1 MSSGQYD
8 NCEQGSI
15 TAMILAFYG
24 AGAMGREFKYVADE
38 TGQWTEMVFIDDH
51 AADVRLLGCP
61 VVGFQAFRKHYSPED
76 TRFVITIGEPKFRR
90 EAFERME
97 EAGYQGARLVHPSAY
112 ISPDAEVGE
121 GAVIGPGVFIGS
133 LARIGKDFY
142 AAKGAA
148 IGHDAIIM
156 NHTRVGV
163 GAFVGGHV
171 MIGENAFIGSGAM
184 LKDRIHIGD
193 YSVVAIGSAVFD
205 DVADNT
211 TVMGNPA
218 RITNEGGQGLLY
230 APSRQI
236 TETEA
241 PEEKTAETAAETEE
255 FSPDRI
261 AELYWEVFSGCFEGV
276 DFNPVSFRFH
286 DDGWDSIAQMNLIC
300 RLEET
305 FGISFKGRE
314 TMKINSY
321 RTGLD
326 FVRKKLEGS
335 GNQT

>member
-1 MSSGQYD
+1 
-8 NCEQGSI
+8 
-15 TAMILAFYG
+15 MILAFYG

-38 TGQWTEMVFIDDH
+38 TGAWPEMVFIDDH
-51 AADVRLLGCP
+51 ATDVSLLGCP
-61 VVGFQAFRKHYSPED
+61 VVGFQAFRKRYSPED

-90 EAFERME
+90 EAFDRME
-97 EAGYQGARLVHPSAY
+97 EAGYQGARLIHPSAY
-112 ISPDAEVGE
+112 ISPDAVVGE

-148 IGHDAIIM
+148 IGHDAVIG

-163 GAFVGGHV
+163 GAFVGGHTV
-171 MIGENAFIGSGAM
+171 IGENAFIGSGAM
-184 LKDRIHIGD
+184 LKDRIRIGD
-193 YSVVAIGSAVFD
+193 YSVVAIGSAVFS
-205 DVADNT
+205 DVADHT

-218 RITNEGGQGLLY
+218 RITNEGTQGLLY
-230 APSRQI
+230 APSRMAAEQ
-236 TETEA
+236 ETPEPEQA
-241 PEEKTAETAAETEE
+241 PGTAEAAQD
-255 FSPDRI
+255 FSPERI
-261 AELYWEVFSGCFEGV
+261 SELYWEVFAGCFEGI

-326 FVRKKLEGS
+326 FVRKKIDEGKEKK
-335 GNQT
+335 

>member
-1 MSSGQYD
+1 V
-8 NCEQGSI
+8 
-15 TAMILAFYG
+15 ILAFYG

-38 TGQWTEMVFIDDH
+38 TGEWAEMVFIDDH
-51 AADVRLLGCP
+51 AANESLLGCP
-61 VVGFQAFRKHYSPED
+61 VIGFQAFRKHYSPED

-90 EAFERME
+90 EAFERMK

-133 LARIGKDFY
+133 LAKIGNDFY

-148 IGHDAIIM
+148 IGHDAIIR

-163 GAFVGGHV
+163 GAFVGGHTV
-171 MIGENAFIGSGAM
+171 IGENAFIGSGAM
-184 LKDRIHIGD
+184 LKDRILIGD
-193 YSVVAIGSAVFD
+193 YSVVAIGSAVFS

-230 APSRQI
+230 APSRM
-236 TETEA
+236 
-241 PEEKTAETAAETEE
+241 AAEQEAQE
-255 FSPDRI
+255 AEPESGGGEAAQNISPERV
-261 AELYWEVFSGCFEGV
+261 AELYWEVFSGCFDGI

-305 FGISFKGRE
+305 FRISFKGRE

-326 FVRKKLEGS
+326 FVLKKIEES
-335 GNQT
+335 GNKT